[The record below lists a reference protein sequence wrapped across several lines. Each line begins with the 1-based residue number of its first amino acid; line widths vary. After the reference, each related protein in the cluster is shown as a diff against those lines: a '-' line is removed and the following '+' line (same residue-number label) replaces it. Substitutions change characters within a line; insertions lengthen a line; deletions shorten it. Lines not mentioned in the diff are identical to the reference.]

1 MVHYHGI
8 IADFDN
14 SLIGRQARK
23 SKRLAVFVAS
33 LQCDDE
39 VKAESRKK
47 SWYCS
52 LLFWHKDRHQ
62 RLLVIE
68 LTLGMK

>member
-1 MVHYHGI
+1 MVHYRGI

-14 SLIGRQARK
+14 SKIDRRALK

-39 VKAESRKK
+39 LKAESRKK
-47 SWYCS
+47 DGTVAYYFGTRVGTNVC
-52 LLFWHKDRHQ
+52 
-62 RLLVIE
+62 LLVN
-68 LTLGMK
+68 

>member
-1 MVHYHGI
+1 M
-8 IADFDN
+8 
-14 SLIGRQARK
+14 K

-47 SWYCS
+47 AGTVAFYFGTRIGINVC
-52 LLFWHKDRHQ
+52 
-62 RLLVIE
+62 LLVN
-68 LTLGMK
+68 LL